1 MKDSGASHEEM
12 EKKVKEMVAG
22 ITDPEKRE
30 RAEKFTDGCKKI
42 YKSSVSRRRRGQEL
56 YTLEKVLENYLT
68 WLTDDQKAELKSL
81 KEAGNKDEIYKK
93 IVHYFDGTSG
103 DTKKKA
109 LEDMQTGCKH
119 YIRNVVGDEKADE
132 FKQMRESGV
141 PVDEIAKKID
151 AIVDGLT
158 NEEVKAQAKKAAV
171 ICKAAFSAPKRF
183 RRGQELYTLEKAL
196 EHYLTWLTDDQKN
209 ELKSLKE
216 SGDKDGIYKKVL
228 EYYEAASGDVK
239 KKATEDL
246 QVGCKHYIRNVV
258 GDEKADEFK
267 HMRESGV
274 SPDEIGKKIEALI
287 EELDNAEVKAQ
298 AKKSAPICKKVF
310 SAPKRFRREHHEH
323 KMDEEMKKYLT
334 WLTPD
339 QHDKLK
345 EKFEKEG
352 REPGYKL
359 VMEFFEA
366 SSGDVKVKATEELK
380 AACKHFSKEILGEEN
395 TKALTEM
402 KESGASHDEMEKKVN
417 EMVAGIAD
425 PKKKERAEKYAEGC
439 KKIYKS
445 SASRRRRGQE
455 LYTLEKVLENYLTW
469 LTDAQKEELK
479 SLKEAGNKDEIYK
492 KIVQYF
498 DGTTG
503 ETKKKALEDM
513 QTGCRHY
520 IRNVVGDEKAD
531 EFKQMKESG
540 VSVEEIAKKIDAI
553 VDGLTNEEVKTQAKK
568 AALICKA
575 AFSAPKRFRREQH
588 EHKMDEE
595 MKKYLTWL
603 TPDQHDKLKEKF
615 EKEGREPGYK
625 LVMEFFEAS
634 SGDVKAKA
642 TEELK
647 AACKHF
653 GKEIIGEENVK
664 TLADM
669 KESGASHDEMDKK
682 VKEMVA
688 SIEDPKKRERAE
700 KYTEGCR
707 KIYKSSASRRRRGQE
722 LYTLEKVLEN
732 YLTWLTEDQ
741 KAELKSLKE
750 AGNKDEIYKK
760 IVHYFDGTSGDT
772 KKKALED
779 MQIGCKHYIRNVVGD
794 EKADEFK
801 QMRESGVP
809 VDEIAKKIDEIVDGL
824 TNEEVKTQAKKAAV
838 ICKAAFSA
846 PKRFRR
852 EEEFEHT
859 FEGELRRHSGWLT
872 AEQTDR
878 LMTVY
883 KAEGKE
889 PALKLLLDMFDSTTG
904 EVRAIGVKAM
914 KSACRQYGKHLLGE
928 KNFETLK
935 QMREDGVPHDEI
947 HSRARQMIEE
957 KISDPVMKGK
967 AYALADRCKDIY
979 ASSRRRRGQE
989 LYTLEKVLENY
1000 LTWLTDDQKAELKS
1014 LKEAGNK
1021 DEIYKKIVQ
1030 YFDGTSGET
1039 KKKALEEMQTGCK
1052 HYIRNVVGD
1061 EKADEFKQMRES
1073 GVPVDEIAK
1082 KIDEIEAGNKDEIYN
1097 KIVHYFDGTTGET
1110 KKKALED
1117 MQTGCKHYIRNVVGD
1132 EKADEFK
1139 QMRESGVP
1147 VDEIAKKIDAIVDG
1161 LTNEEVKTQAKKAAI
1176 ICKAAFSAPKRFRRG
1191 QELYTLEKALEHY
1204 LTWLTDD
1211 QKNELKSLKESGD
1224 KDGIYKKVLE
1234 YYEAASG
1241 DVKKKATEDL
1251 QVGCKHYIR
1260 NVLGDEKAD
1269 EFKHMRESG
1278 VSPDEIGKKIEALIE
1293 ELDNAEVKAQ
1303 AKKSAPICKKV
1314 FSAPKRFRREHHEH
1328 KMDEEMKKY
1337 LTWLTPAQHDKLKEK
1352 FEKEGREPGYKLVM
1366 EFFEASSGDVK
1377 AKATEELKAAC
1388 KHFSKEILGEENTK
1402 ALTELKE
1409 SGASHDEREK
1419 KVSVSAAYELVLD
1432 HSLVSPQSV
1441 FSQCHKCDA
1450 LDIILNNMDMEDLV
1464 YECYVVYKKVHEPT
1478 KPADSDEFFGLFSAG
1493 FIAAVDLRTMKSTI
1507 LLLPFALLFFLN
1519 ADAEVT
1525 ASNEIRDAAM
1535 GRIRRDHHQ
1544 HDVEEAMKKFL
1555 TWMNDEQKAE
1565 IKKTLKEGDR
1575 LAAYKKLLFSPGSS
1589 LQLIYYRSYNDDA
1602 RLADAREGER
1612 SFFYNLRPLN
1622 HFIRIICRFAFNFFG
1637 PGLYPYTEL

>member
-1 MKDSGASHEEM
+1 MKSTGLWVLLALIAIQANARLVRRGDSEEVFGRAKREVELHDWLTVEQKKELEPLKDKMDEYRAKVMEFYKQLPDEKQKEWNKFYKKRCVEWLKTVASEEERNELKQLKEKKDKETLLAKIRTYRARLPEDKRKTAEAFESECIDLWKDELSRKRRDIDKNFEEFTKWMTEEQKKEVSDLKASGKSFDELRKKTIEYFEALPKDKQDSLKEEFKGKCKVRLDSSLLLLKNMKAFFKKISTPEEMNKMKELHDSGNDDEVRSMVKDIISRLSGDEMKLAKKMEMLCTDVFAVKHKRRRDIDEKINRRLSWMTADQKEEIKQMHASGKSHADIRAKIFEYLSALEGPAGIAAKKQTQKECYKWMEDVATAEEIAALHEMHERDHDGCKKRHFGKEILGEENSKTLTEMKDSGASHEEM

-42 YKSSVSRRRRGQEL
+42 YKTSVSRRRRGQEL

-93 IVHYFDGTSG
+93 IVQYFDGTSG

-158 NEEVKAQAKKAAV
+158 NEEVKTQAKKAAV

-246 QVGCKHYIRNVV
+246 QVGCKHYIRNVL

-298 AKKSAPICKKVF
+298 AKKSAPICKAAF

-359 VMEFFEA
+359 VMEYFEA
-366 SSGDVKVKATEELK
+366 SSGDVKTKATEELK

-395 TKALTEM
+395 TKALTEL

-417 EMVAGIAD
+417 EMVAGITD

-664 TLADM
+664 TLTEM

-688 SIEDPKKRERAE
+688 GIEDPKKRERAE

-779 MQIGCKHYIRNVVGD
+779 MQTGCKHYIRNVVGD

-824 TNEEVKTQAKKAAV
+824 TNEEVKTQAKKAAI

-859 FEGELRRHSGWLT
+859 FEGELRRHAGWLT

-889 PALKLLLDMFDSTTG
+889 QASKLLLEMFDSTTG
-904 EVRAIGVKAM
+904 EVRAKGVEAM

-935 QMREDGVPHDEI
+935 QMRED
-947 HSRARQMIEE
+947 
-957 KISDPVMKGK
+957 
-967 AYALADRCKDIY
+967 
-979 ASSRRRRGQE
+979 
-989 LYTLEKVLENY
+989 
-1000 LTWLTDDQKAELKS
+1000 
-1014 LKEAGNK
+1014 
-1021 DEIYKKIVQ
+1021 
-1030 YFDGTSGET
+1030 
-1039 KKKALEEMQTGCK
+1039 
-1052 HYIRNVVGD
+1052 
-1061 EKADEFKQMRES
+1061 
-1073 GVPVDEIAK
+1073 
-1082 KIDEIEAGNKDEIYN
+1082 
-1097 KIVHYFDGTTGET
+1097 
-1110 KKKALED
+1110 
-1117 MQTGCKHYIRNVVGD
+1117 
-1132 EKADEFK
+1132 
-1139 QMRESGVP
+1139 
-1147 VDEIAKKIDAIVDG
+1147 
-1161 LTNEEVKTQAKKAAI
+1161 
-1176 ICKAAFSAPKRFRRG
+1176 
-1191 QELYTLEKALEHY
+1191 
-1204 LTWLTDD
+1204 
-1211 QKNELKSLKESGD
+1211 
-1224 KDGIYKKVLE
+1224 
-1234 YYEAASG
+1234 
-1241 DVKKKATEDL
+1241 
-1251 QVGCKHYIR
+1251 
-1260 NVLGDEKAD
+1260 
-1269 EFKHMRESG
+1269 
-1278 VSPDEIGKKIEALIE
+1278 
-1293 ELDNAEVKAQ
+1293 
-1303 AKKSAPICKKV
+1303 
-1314 FSAPKRFRREHHEH
+1314 
-1328 KMDEEMKKY
+1328 
-1337 LTWLTPAQHDKLKEK
+1337 
-1352 FEKEGREPGYKLVM
+1352 
-1366 EFFEASSGDVK
+1366 
-1377 AKATEELKAAC
+1377 
-1388 KHFSKEILGEENTK
+1388 
-1402 ALTELKE
+1402 
-1409 SGASHDEREK
+1409 
-1419 KVSVSAAYELVLD
+1419 
-1432 HSLVSPQSV
+1432 
-1441 FSQCHKCDA
+1441 
-1450 LDIILNNMDMEDLV
+1450 
-1464 YECYVVYKKVHEPT
+1464 
-1478 KPADSDEFFGLFSAG
+1478 
-1493 FIAAVDLRTMKSTI
+1493 
-1507 LLLPFALLFFLN
+1507 
-1519 ADAEVT
+1519 
-1525 ASNEIRDAAM
+1525 
-1535 GRIRRDHHQ
+1535 
-1544 HDVEEAMKKFL
+1544 
-1555 TWMNDEQKAE
+1555 
-1565 IKKTLKEGDR
+1565 
-1575 LAAYKKLLFSPGSS
+1575 
-1589 LQLIYYRSYNDDA
+1589 
-1602 RLADAREGER
+1602 
-1612 SFFYNLRPLN
+1612 
-1622 HFIRIICRFAFNFFG
+1622 
-1637 PGLYPYTEL
+1637 